1 MRVAILETVKTQGGF
16 EQEFDRLIIDE
27 LKKEGHEPVLYL
39 PENSSLPVDFGIP
52 IEYMS
57 GGEIVDYEGAGKLK
71 KIWLSIQRERRRVRW
86 FDAAYEKACRHEV
99 DAIVLTTA
107 TYRYLRSLHKS
118 KLKESPVPVI
128 FIFLG
133 VNPHEKPK
141 FLKQAR
147 RCEGYQNIKL
157 KITSLRNDFTEDH
170 VSNLEIIPPPV
181 LLPQG
186 VSVTAN
192 LTYHE
197 PVRIGFFGH
206 YRKGEKDI
214 DGIIQAFL
222 DSHLEGKAELVVQA
236 APTGT
241 EDADDM
247 ERIMEKYSRESAV
260 RFIKGKV
267 LGMAWYDLLQS
278 VDVLF
283 LPYSNE
289 RYLYNWSAV
298 YFNAL
303 ALYKPVLA
311 TAVLNPEMLKSYT
324 VGQEVDLQDLGRL
337 RQQLGQFLQSYE
349 AMLPTYERE
358 LKRVNHDFSTA
369 AFLQNVL
376 A

>member
-118 KLKESPVPVI
+118 KLKDSPVPVI

-133 VNPHEKPK
+133 VNPQEKPK

-147 RCEGYQNIKL
+147 RCEAYKNIKL
-157 KITSLRNDFTEDH
+157 KITSLRNDFKDDH
-170 VSNLEIIPPPV
+170 VAKIEIIPPPV
-181 LLPQG
+181 LLPEG
-186 VSVTAN
+186 VPVTAD
-192 LTYHE
+192 LSYRE

-222 DSHLEGKAELVVQA
+222 DSHLQGKAELVVQA
-236 APTGT
+236 APTGPD
-241 EDADDM
+241 DAADM
-247 ERIMEKYSRESAV
+247 ERIMNKYGSEPAV

-267 LGMAWYDLLQS
+267 LGKAWYDLLQS

-311 TAVLNPEMLKSYT
+311 TAVLNPEILRSYT
-324 VGQEVDLQDLGRL
+324 VGQEVDLQDLGYL

-349 AMLPTYERE
+349 QMLPTYEAE
-358 LKRVNHDFSTA
+358 LKLVNHDFSTTM
-369 AFLQNVL
+369 FLKNIL
-376 A
+376 K

>member
-71 KIWLSIQRERRRVRW
+71 KIWLSIQREQRRVRW

-99 DAIVLTTA
+99 DAIILTTA

-170 VSNLEIIPPPV
+170 VSKIEIIPPPV

-197 PVRIGFFGH
+197 AVRIGFFGH

-222 DSHLEGKAELVVQA
+222 DSHLEGKAELIVQA
-236 APTGT
+236 APTGP

-311 TAVLNPEMLKSYT
+311 TAVLNPEMLKNYT

-349 AMLPTYERE
+349 EMLPMYEAE

-369 AFLQNVL
+369 AFLENVL
-376 A
+376 K